1 MRRVFILTFIFSLFF
16 VMETFAQVNF
26 DFNAVG
32 VQAGYVKPEDPI
44 ESTIGFGARAELGT
58 LMKENVTMGAIV
70 DYWSKKYGE
79 GTGAEVS
86 FSQML
91 FAPYVH
97 YNFATQGSFVPY
109 AGGGVGLAI
118 NSSKVT
124 YTNSFFGVGGSAS
137 DSQTDFVIFGVGGA
151 KMNFNEKMAGF
162 AEARYLIGDVDALSL
177 VVGFLYSLH

>member
-70 DYWSKKYGE
+70 DYWSKNMVK
-79 GTGAEVS
+79 
-86 FSQML
+86 
-91 FAPYVH
+91 APVQKSV
-97 YNFATQGSFVPY
+97 FLRCFLLRMFIITLLPKA
-109 AGGGVGLAI
+109 L
-118 NSSKVT
+118 
-124 YTNSFFGVGGSAS
+124 
-137 DSQTDFVIFGVGGA
+137 
-151 KMNFNEKMAGF
+151 
-162 AEARYLIGDVDALSL
+162 LSL
-177 VVGFLYSLH
+177 MPVVALDWLLIQVRLLTPIPFLVLAVQHQILKQILSYLVLVVQK